1 MFMKTTTTRATH
13 RGVEI
18 LVMSD
23 RIENQTMFC
32 CSNGLRNGREVEQ
45 WFHSQGEAIANE
57 RTRIDR
63 KLQQKGL

>member
-1 MFMKTTTTRATH
+1 MKTTTTRATH

-18 LVMSD
+18 MVMSD

-32 CSNGLRNGREVEQ
+32 CTNGLSVGRGEEQ
-45 WFHSQGEAIANE
+45 WFHTQGEAIANE

-63 KLQQKGL
+63 RLEHRRV